1 MVEATFIASG
11 NSAKD
16 ALDMA
21 AVLAVDIMMGEKN
34 FILANKLDIYCDN
47 IDDANTL
54 DTLLWNNP
62 KYSILDHGLVNNGSG
77 KLIEIGYP
85 GTKFSLKSDSIINV
99 SPDIPKNLDTYQSYL
114 QLVVM
119 DGSSLRKRAA
129 DTWTKCKEL
138 GLNAKFLESI

>member
-34 FILANKLDIYCDN
+34 FIQANKLDIYCDN

-54 DTLLWNNP
+54 DTLLWNSP

-119 DGSSLRKRAA
+119 D
-129 DTWTKCKEL
+129 
-138 GLNAKFLESI
+138 I

>member
-34 FILANKLDIYCDN
+34 FIQANKLDIYCDN

-85 GTKFSLKSDSIINV
+85 GTKFVLGSDLILNV
-99 SPDIPKNLDTYQSYL
+99 SPEIPKNLDGYENFI
-114 QLVVM
+114 QLVIM
-119 DGSSLRKRAA
+119 DGADLRERAA
-129 DTWTKCKEL
+129 SICAKCKDL
-138 GLNAKFLESI
+138 GLKTKFVESI

>member
-34 FILANKLDIYCDN
+34 FIQANKLDIYCDN

-62 KYSILDHGLVNNGSG
+62 KYSILDHGLVNNGSD

-99 SPDIPKNLDTYQSYL
+99 SPDIPKNLDTYQSIKTGKIL
-114 QLVVM
+114 N
-119 DGSSLRKRAA
+119 SSRRNQMNQKSRFA
-129 DTWTKCKEL
+129 
-138 GLNAKFLESI
+138 S